1 MGKDGIWDDA
11 GGNDGKAAAAP
22 AGWLA
27 RGLALLDKPMGP
39 SSVRG
44 DALAW
49 LAVAFATGIGLWFFL
64 PRPPQRLL
72 SLAFAALAALSA
84 RAGWRRAGQPALM
97 LMAACLAGLSLMGLK
112 GQAVSTRL
120 LRANAG
126 QVELAGQVERI
137 WRAAPARMRLILR
150 ITKISRLRRAHWP
163 QRVRLTLA
171 AGKGR
176 GLHDMPLPGDR
187 IAIAARLSRLPQPV
201 EPGAYDPARSMWF
214 SGIGATA
221 FAYTTKLRITDRAC
235 AHCGILMRAE
245 RRLEALRRAI
255 AARVRLHMG
264 GTPAAALAVTLL
276 TGGRG
281 YLDRQEQE
289 TLRLAGLAHILAISG
304 LHLSL
309 VAGAVF
315 WLLRAVL
322 ALVPSVA
329 LRWPVKKLSAVL
341 ALLAA
346 FAYLLLSG
354 NSIATQRA
362 FIMLMVMTLA
372 LILDRPAIT
381 MRNLAIAALV
391 ILAWAPQTLVQ
402 AGFQMSFLAVMGL
415 VSAYEALSWQ
425 GRRRKENG
433 SHGQGGA
440 ARRLVWP
447 VMAFIAALVFS
458 TLIASAMTALP
469 AVIHFNQL
477 AAYGVL
483 GNLLALPLLT
493 AVVMP
498 AGLAALLLMP
508 VGLEEYPL
516 WLMRQGLDGILWWS
530 ARIAA
535 LPHARIAIA
544 QPSLA
549 AAALILA
556 GLVWL
561 TLRRDGRRLAGLILI
576 AAGMALPAASRPD
589 ILISPAARVMAVR
602 NAAGLLVPV
611 PGKRGAY
618 VIGRWLRHDGD
629 GTPLDRVRARK
640 GWRCEERIC
649 QFVSPAGKVVWI
661 AAPPWR
667 KGQKGK
673 TGKRAAAELQDA
685 AAMDAACSGARV
697 VAAAIPLR
705 RRCARVAVRIDRF
718 DVWKWGAHAV
728 FLHGARGRPVIATAR
743 SAARPRPWSPPPLA
757 RRKVLLPVARN
768 KNAGSA
774 KRRTGVSTLHPAGP
788 KARQVRN
795 SQSRK

>member
-1 MGKDGIWDDA
+1 MGKDGIWDEA
-11 GGNDGKAAAAP
+11 SGNDGAPAAAP

-27 RGLALLDKPMGP
+27 RLLAVLDRPMGP
-39 SSVRG
+39 SPLRG

-49 LAVAFATGIGLWFFL
+49 LAVAFAAGIGLWFLL
-64 PRPPQRLL
+64 PRPPQWLL
-72 SLAFAALAALSA
+72 SLALAGVAAISA
-84 RAGWRRAGQPALM
+84 RAGLRRAGQPALM
-97 LMAACLAGLSLMGLK
+97 LMAACLTGLALMGLK
-112 GQAVSTRL
+112 GQTVSTRL

-137 WRAAPARMRLILR
+137 WRAAPARMRLVLR
-150 ITKISRLRRAHWP
+150 VSHISRLRRAHWP

-187 IAIAARLSRLPQPV
+187 ITIAARLSRLPQPV

-214 SGIGATA
+214 SGIGAIA

-235 AHCGILMRAE
+235 ARCGILMRAE
-245 RRLEALRRAI
+245 RALESWRRAI

-264 GTPAAALAVTLL
+264 DTPAAALAVTLL

-281 YLDRQEQE
+281 YLDRREQE

-315 WLLRAVL
+315 WLLRALL
-322 ALVPSVA
+322 ALAPSVA

-346 FAYLLLSG
+346 LGYLLLSG

-362 FIMLMVMTLA
+362 FIMLVVVTLA

-415 VSAYEALSWQ
+415 VGAYEALSWQ
-425 GRRRKENG
+425 RRRAG
-433 SHGQGGA
+433 PGIRHGQGGPV
-440 ARRLVWP
+440 RRLVP
-447 VMAFIAALVFS
+447 AIMAFIAALAFS

-469 AVIHFNQL
+469 AAMHFNRL
-477 AAYGVL
+477 AAHGVL
-483 GNLLALPLLT
+483 GNLLALPVLT

-530 ARIAA
+530 AQVAA
-535 LPHARIAIA
+535 LPHARIHVP
-544 QPSLA
+544 QVSLV
-549 AAALILA
+549 AAALMLA

-561 TLRRDGRRLAGLILI
+561 ALRRDARRLAGLILI
-576 AAGMALPAASRPD
+576 AAGMALPAAPRPD
-589 ILISPAARVMAVR
+589 ILVAPAARTMAVR
-602 NAAGLLVPV
+602 NGAGLLVPA

-640 GWRCEERIC
+640 GWTCQGRIC
-649 QFVSPAGKVVWI
+649 RFATPAGKVVWI

-667 KGQKGK
+667 KGRGGK
-673 TGKRAAAELQDA
+673 ERKEGREAAEDDA
-685 AAMDAACSGARV
+685 ALEAACSGAWA

-705 RRCARVAVRIDRF
+705 RKCAGVGLRIDRF

-728 FLHGARGRPVIATAR
+728 FLHGSRGKPAIVTAR
-743 SAARPRPWSPPPLA
+743 SATRPRPWSPPPLA
-757 RRKVLLPVARN
+757 RRKVLLPVAGN

-774 KRRTGVSTLHPAGP
+774 NRRTGVSTLHPAGQR
-788 KARQVRN
+788 AGQVRN